1 MSTVVTMN
9 GKTYVEPGSYAITVY
24 QPTSVVNV
32 ASFGRVMIIDTGL
45 SQEKAGDATYEF
57 AGGAGIAGVDASG
70 RKAIYAFENFEDFS
84 DFMGGGMITDLAQK
98 LFTPIDG
105 SLGTPRLRS
114 LRNGIGSEQ
123 IGLTLAASHEHKL
136 VKLGVVLQE
145 REQFTVRRSLGSI
158 NHAVVRT
165 KEECNIQLADS
176 LQHIRIVRILT
187 LRALVRSRATGKRRR
202 FHNFDGRCTYK
213 R

>member
-45 SQEKAGDATYEF
+45 SQETVDDATYEF

-70 RKAIYAFENFEDFS
+70 RKAIYSFENFEDFS
-84 DFMGGGMITDLAQK
+84 DFMGGGMITDIAQK

-105 SLGTPRLRS
+105 ALGTPRLYYTRAAKTTPATLS
-114 LRNGIGSEQ
+114 IGADTNS
-123 IGLTLAASHEHKL
+123 IVLT
-136 VKLGVVLQE
+136 
-145 REQFTVRRSLGSI
+145 
-158 NHAVVRT
+158 
-165 KEECNIQLADS
+165 
-176 LQHIRIVRILT
+176 
-187 LRALVRSRATGKRRR
+187 
-202 FHNFDGRCTYK
+202 
-213 R
+213 